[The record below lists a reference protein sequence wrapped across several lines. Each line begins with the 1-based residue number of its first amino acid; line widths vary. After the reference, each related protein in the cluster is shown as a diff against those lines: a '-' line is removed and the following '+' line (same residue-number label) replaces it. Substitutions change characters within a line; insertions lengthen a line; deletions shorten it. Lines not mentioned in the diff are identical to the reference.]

1 MIAKGIKTLL
11 LAQASV
17 TAIVST
23 RIFVS
28 AAKQGTD
35 PPYIV
40 IDRMSDEK
48 YKGLDGVQTGK
59 QAEIDIECWAR
70 TPESAAALAE
80 VVSDFLDDFQGATGG
95 VETVLAV
102 HHLGDSDNYVAP
114 TSGGEITEFVSLI
127 NLEIQ
132 YTR

>member
-40 IDRMSDEK
+40 IDRMRDEK

-95 VETVLAV
+95 AETVLAS
-102 HHLGDSDNYVAP
+102 HQLDESDNFDNP
-114 TSGGEITEFVSLI
+114 TSGGEITEFVALL
-127 NLEIQ
+127 NFEFM